1 MYQALGLLSETNAI
15 SVETAG
21 IISRRREKLNRHFAF
36 GLFLKNLKRFVV

>member
-21 IISRRREKLNRHFAF
+21 IISRRTVILRLASF
-36 GLFLKNLKRFVV
+36 